1 MVIQQTLDI
10 WVGHEVKEPS
20 EQGVGCGVR
29 PGKVEIQNK
38 HGEPIFTKR
47 RATIATL
54 VREGRPFDSGLR
66 LSLSLIQIHF
76 I

>member
-1 MVIQQTLDI
+1 M
-10 WVGHEVKEPS
+10 GHEVKEPS

-47 RATIATL
+47 RATIASL
-54 VREGRPFDSGLR
+54 VRDERPFDSGLC